1 MSWNEAKSCELL
13 TLRQTLTTE
22 MERSVEKEKA
32 IWREGEEQRLKS
44 KVETELALAK
54 MDWSKV
60 GTFHWLAFDWFISSL
75 KERHLIGQP
84 KSLLYNSIVQFFHYI
99 STLILFLGSTETSQR
114 SGRIRCQHGGE
125 GVAGEIW
132 KGGS

>member
-1 MSWNEAKSCELL
+1 M
-13 TLRQTLTTE
+13 
-22 MERSVEKEKA
+22 EKEKA
-32 IWREGEEQRLKS
+32 IWREEEEQRLKS

-60 GTFHWLAFDWFISSL
+60 GAFHWLAFDWFISSL

-132 KGGS
+132 KGESSGRVG